1 MKTLKISTLLIA
13 TFIISNN
20 IVSQINVY
28 KPFPQVYGHW
38 SIGQQHFGSPSGP
51 QTLSYHD
58 YVANGDTV
66 VGAFTYKKVTYAL
79 SQPSPFSFG
88 PHVFKFAYRN
98 DIPNKKVYYL
108 DVTGGINKDTL
119 WYNFNLNV
127 GDTIKNTYAYSN
139 QGSINGNQRNIVTS
153 IDSILICSVYYKRF
167 NVNCSSPFTGLS
179 LIEGQGFEDRFVQ
192 TGFQGSC
199 PFEPA
204 DLYDSGFSSCDVG
217 INEINIAKNN
227 IHIYPNPVTSDF
239 KINTTLPLSN
249 YTILNNLGEIMQK
262 GKYTNQESILFSEYL
277 NGLYLINIQ
286 DEKGNTY
293 HIKFIKQ

>member
-13 TFIISNN
+13 ILIISNT

-28 KPFPQVYGHW
+28 KPFPQLYGHW
-38 SIGQQHFGSPSGP
+38 NVTHTHYIGMPPSGS
-51 QTLSYHD
+51 TYSEYNF
-58 YVANGDTV
+58 VANGDTTI
-66 VGAFTYKKVTYAL
+66 GAYTYKKVTKSTSL
-79 SQPSPFSFG
+79 NNPFNFG
-88 PHVFKFAYRN
+88 PKTFAFGYRN
-98 DIPNKKVYYL
+98 DIATKKVYYL

-127 GDTIKNTYAYSN
+127 GDTMKNTFSFGHIGGYDPNMGA
-139 QGSINGNQRNIVTS
+139 IVTS
-153 IDSILICSVYYKRF
+153 IDSILICGVYHKKF
-167 NVNCSSPFTGLS
+167 NFLCVSPIDMS
-179 LIEGQGFEDRFVQ
+179 LIEGFGFLEYFIHVTPD
-192 TGFQGSC
+192 C
-199 PFEPA
+199 PMEPI
-204 DLYDSGFSSCDVG
+204 DIYHTSFSSCDVG

-249 YTILNNLGEIMQK
+249 YTILNNLGEIMQR

-277 NGLYLINIQ
+277 NGLYLINLQ